1 MKSLKTICLLFLA
14 TCFLSTPQQAE
25 AQIVKDIL
33 RKASRSLENKAED
46 MIAEALA
53 EAVARQLQK
62 KIDNYFDDLARE
74 TYRQDSIRRVE
85 SGDTLR
91 YRNYQ
96 EMMSDMLSGMNN
108 SANILDEYEFDLI
121 LDVEIASGK
130 EVDESKFFYTN
141 DQAIFGVEQPDEK
154 DGTSLMLFDLDNNV
168 IVLFNEDKKGKKTAQ
183 ALPWILDMGT
193 VISAGD
199 DNAYMPQNII
209 KTGQK
214 KMVAG
219 YNCDQYT
226 GETEEELFEFY
237 SSPALAEYW
246 QNSMGQFMQRFTS
259 YEYNSELQKIDGMIL
274 ASISKKKKEEKEKKK
289 KKFSLNKKEEGPD
302 PNTDSWTV
310 TKVSKDKYKVT
321 KADYEFISMGSN

>member
-1 MKSLKTICLLFLA
+1 MKSLKTVCLLLLA

-74 TYRQDSIRRVE
+74 TYRQDSIRRIE
-85 SGDTLR
+85 NGDTLR

-96 EMMSDMLSGMNN
+96 EMMSEMLSGMNN
-108 SANILDEYEFDLI
+108 SADILDEYEFDLI

-130 EVDESKFFYTN
+130 EVDESKFFYTK
-141 DQAIFGVEQPDEK
+141 DQAVFAVEQPDEK
-154 DGTSLMLFDLDNNV
+154 NGTSLMLFDLDNNV

-183 ALPWILDMGT
+183 ALPWILDMGA
-193 VISAGD
+193 VIAASEEQGYTP
-199 DNAYMPQNII
+199 NNIV

-214 KMVAG
+214 KMIAG
-219 YNCDQYT
+219 YDCDQYT
-226 GETEEELFEFY
+226 GETEEENFEFY
-237 SSPALAEYW
+237 ASPALTEFW

-259 YEYNSELQKIDGMIL
+259 YEYTSELQKIDGMIL
-274 ASISKKKKEEKEKKK
+274 ASISSKKDEEKKK
-289 KKFSLNKKEEGPD
+289 KKFSLNKNEDGPD

-310 TKVSKDKYKVT
+310 TKVSKDKFKVT
-321 KADYEFISMGSN
+321 KADYEFVSMGSN